1 MAGSTREIKRK
12 IRSVNSTMQ
21 ITKAFELVSTA
32 KLKRARDRM
41 DVAKPYF
48 NTIQEAVR
56 DILKSD
62 HQMKSKFISTGESQ
76 NPLYIV
82 ITSDRGLCGGY
93 NINAIKKAIEGVQ
106 NKSRAKYIAIGKKA
120 HDILLQNGYDVIDSF
135 LYISEKP
142 EFLHATQIAKVAMNL
157 FEKGEVD
164 SIQFVFTEFASTI
177 SQVAKRIQLLP
188 IVSDVSDAGEK
199 KDKGTTLVNYEPSIE
214 TVLDYIIP
222 KYIESTL
229 YGGLIES
236 SASEQAARRIAMENA
251 SENAEEIIEDL
262 TLYFNQARQAAIT
275 QELSEIVGGA
285 EALK

>member
-62 HQMKSKFISTGESQ
+62 HQMKSKYISTGESQ

-93 NINAIKKAIEGVQ
+93 NINAIKKAIEGIKD
-106 NKSRAKYIAIGKKA
+106 KSRAKYITIGKKA

-142 EFLHATQIAKVAMNL
+142 EFIHATQVAKVAMDL

-188 IVSDVSDAGEK
+188 IVNEASETGEK
-199 KDKGTTLVNYEPSIE
+199 KDKGITLVNYEPSIE

-236 SASEQAARRIAMENA
+236 SASEQAARRVAMENA

>member
-62 HQMKSKFISTGESQ
+62 HQMKSKFISTEESQ
-76 NPLYIV
+76 KPLYIV

-106 NKSRAKYIAIGKKA
+106 NKSNAKYIAIGKKA

-142 EFLHATQIAKVAMNL
+142 EFLHATQIAKVAMGL

-188 IVSDVSDAGEK
+188 IVNEASEAGEK

>member
-62 HQMKSKFISTGESQ
+62 HQMKSKFISTEESQ
-76 NPLYIV
+76 KPLYIV

-106 NKSRAKYIAIGKKA
+106 NKSNAKYIAIGKKA

-142 EFLHATQIAKVAMNL
+142 EFLHATQIAKVAMGL

-188 IVSDVSDAGEK
+188 IVNEASEAGEK

-275 QELSEIVGGA
+275 QELSDIVGGA

>member
-62 HQMKSKFISTGESQ
+62 HQMKSKFISTEESQ
-76 NPLYIV
+76 KPLYIV

-106 NKSRAKYIAIGKKA
+106 NKSNAKYIAIGKKA

-188 IVSDVSDAGEK
+188 IVNEASEAGEK

>member
-76 NPLYIV
+76 TPLYIV

>member
-1 MAGSTREIKRK
+1 
-12 IRSVNSTMQ
+12 MQ
-21 ITKAFELVSTA
+21 FELHV
-32 KLKRARDRM
+32 K
-41 DVAKPYF
+41 
-48 NTIQEAVR
+48 
-56 DILKSD
+56 
-62 HQMKSKFISTGESQ
+62 
-76 NPLYIV
+76 
-82 ITSDRGLCGGY
+82 
-93 NINAIKKAIEGVQ
+93 
-106 NKSRAKYIAIGKKA
+106 
-120 HDILLQNGYDVIDSF
+120 
-135 LYISEKP
+135 
-142 EFLHATQIAKVAMNL
+142 TQ
-157 FEKGEVD
+157 
-164 SIQFVFTEFASTI
+164 VFTEFASTI

-188 IVSDVSDAGEK
+188 IVNEASEAGEK